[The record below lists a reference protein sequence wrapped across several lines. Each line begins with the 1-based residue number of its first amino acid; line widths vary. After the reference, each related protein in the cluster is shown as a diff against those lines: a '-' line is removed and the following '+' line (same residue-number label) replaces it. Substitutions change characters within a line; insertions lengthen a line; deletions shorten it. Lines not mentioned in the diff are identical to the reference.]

1 MPTTIDGLKKER
13 SVETLAN
20 AIRKFMRK
28 KHVTLAELSSKFDR
42 GVTQIEA
49 ALEHLKATGYHVA
62 LKDGAAEIVRDLP
75 PGGEFRINPKQIR
88 GRRYRFGFTSDNH
101 LGSKYSRLDV
111 LNALF
116 DRYEK
121 EGISDV
127 YQAGNILDGICRF
140 NRFDLQ
146 PGCASLDGQV
156 QYLVKHWPVKK
167 GITTHFVVGDDHEG
181 WWTTNDGINVGAY
194 IEDAFRRAGRTDMHY
209 LGYLEADVKLP
220 APKGETWMRVQ
231 HAGGGSSYALSYTA
245 QKIVESFQGGD
256 KPAVLLIGHY
266 HKMDMCLP
274 REVFA
279 IQGGCTQ
286 DQTPFM
292 RKQKLAAHVG
302 GWVCELEQADDGHV
316 ASFKSEF
323 IRFFDRKFYTGE
335 KYARW

>member
-1 MPTTIDGLKKER
+1 MATTLENLKQES
-13 SVETLAN
+13 SVEVLA
-20 AIRKFMRK
+20 ARIRKEIK
-28 KHVTLAELSSKFDR
+28 KKPVTLAALSSRFDR
-42 GVTQIEA
+42 GTRQIQEA
-49 ALEHLKATGYHVA
+49 LAHLQVEGYHVNVTETS
-62 LKDGAAEIVRDLP
+62 AEIVRDLP
-75 PGGEFRINPKQIR
+75 AGGEFRIPASKIR

-121 EGISDV
+121 EGITDV

-146 PGCASLDGQV
+146 PGCSSLDGQV
-156 QYLVKHWPVKK
+156 QYLVKHWPVRK
-167 GITTHFVVGDDHEG
+167 GIVTHFVVGDDHEG
-181 WWTTNDGINVGAY
+181 WWTTNDGVNVGAY
-194 IEDAFRRAGRTDMHY
+194 IEDAFRRAGREDIHY
-209 LGYLEADVKLP
+209 LGYLEADVKLQ
-220 APKGETWMRVQ
+220 AIKGETWMRIQ
-231 HAGGGSSYALSYTA
+231 HAGGGSSYAISYTA

-292 RKQKLAAHVG
+292 RKQKIAAHVG
-302 GWVCELEQADDGHV
+302 GWVCELEQAEDGHV
-316 ASFKSEF
+316 SSFKSEF

-335 KYARW
+335 KYQRW